1 MLVTIVLSL
10 FAGVISVL
18 APCVLPF
25 LPVIVGGSLG
35 AQSRYR
41 PYLISLGLVVSLLAF
56 TLLLK
61 VSTLAI
67 GVDPR
72 FWSIASGVLV
82 IILGIFMLFP
92 DLWTK
97 ISVKFGL
104 GNKSHKLLDRA
115 QNTGG
120 GPVSALLTGAA
131 LGPVFSS
138 CSPVYAWVIATVLPA
153 QPVAGFVYISAYCIG
168 MAGMLLAISLL
179 GRKLIA
185 KLGWAANPRGWFQR
199 IVAILFILVGVLV
212 ATGVDKKVQ
221 AWAVGNVPIISD
233 IEHQLIPKQTGS
245 EGDKD
250 GGSGSTSGS
259 VSGPAAPEF
268 TGIKEWINSDPLTI
282 EGLRGKVVLVD
293 FWTYSCINCIRT
305 QPYLNA
311 WYEQYHDQ
319 GFEIVGVHAPEF
331 AFEREPANV
340 QRAVVD
346 AEIKYP
352 VALDNDFKTWAA
364 YHNNYWPAK
373 YLIDQDGNVVW
384 SHFGEGEY
392 EEAEEQI
399 RKLLGSS
406 GEKSQTTGEISSTTL
421 GQSPE
426 TYLGTQRA
434 RNFVGEPRLRN
445 GSNDYSAAKLSDV
458 NSWTLDGN
466 WRVDEESITAEADG
480 ASLSYRFSGR
490 EMFLV
495 MSGPEGSTATVTV
508 DGKPANPGADV
519 VDGTVQ
525 VGDARLYKLV
535 KFDKPQSGATVE
547 ITFSKGV
554 KANAFTFG

>member
-245 EGDKD
+245 EGDQD

-445 GSNDYSAAKLSDV
+445 GSNDYTAAKLSDV

-525 VGDARLYKLV
+525 VGNARLYKLV
-535 KFDKPQSGATVE
+535 KFDKPQSGATVK

>member
-61 VSTLAI
+61 VSSLAI

-199 IVAILFILVGVLV
+199 IIAILFILVGVLV

-245 EGDKD
+245 EGDKN

-331 AFEREPANV
+331 AFERESANV

-406 GEKSQTTGEISSTTL
+406 GEKSKTTGEISSTTV

-434 RNFVGEPRLRN
+434 RGFAGEPRLRN
-445 GSNDYSAAKLSDV
+445 DSNDYSAAKLRDV
-458 NSWTLDGN
+458 NSWTLDGR
-466 WRVDEESITAEADG
+466 WQVDEESITSEADG

-495 MSGPEGSTATVTV
+495 MSGPAGSTATVTV
-508 DGKPANPGADV
+508 DGTPANPGADV

-535 KFDKPQSGATVE
+535 KFDKPQSGATVK

>member
-245 EGDKD
+245 EGDQD

-445 GSNDYSAAKLSDV
+445 GSNDYTAAKLSDV

-466 WRVDEESITAEADG
+466 WRVDEESITSEADG

-525 VGDARLYKLV
+525 VGNARLYKLV
-535 KFDKPQSGATVE
+535 KFDKPQSGATVK

>member
-331 AFEREPANV
+331 AFERESANV

-406 GEKSQTTGEISSTTL
+406 GEKSKTTGEISSTTV

-434 RNFVGEPRLRN
+434 RGFAGEPRLRN
-445 GSNDYSAAKLSDV
+445 DSNDYSAAKLRDV
-458 NSWTLDGN
+458 NSWTLDGR
-466 WRVDEESITAEADG
+466 WQVDEESITSEADG

-495 MSGPEGSTATVTV
+495 MSGPAGSTATVTV
-508 DGKPANPGADV
+508 DGTPANPGADV

-535 KFDKPQSGATVE
+535 KFDKPQSGATVK

>member
-61 VSTLAI
+61 VSSLAI

-138 CSPVYAWVIATVLPA
+138 CSPVYTWVIATVLPA

-199 IVAILFILVGVLV
+199 IIAILFILVGVLV

-331 AFEREPANV
+331 AFERESANV

-406 GEKSQTTGEISSTTL
+406 GEKSKTTGEISSTTV

-434 RNFVGEPRLRN
+434 RGFAGEPRLRN
-445 GSNDYSAAKLSDV
+445 DSNDYSAAKLRDV
-458 NSWTLDGN
+458 NSWTLDGR
-466 WRVDEESITAEADG
+466 WQVDEESITSEADG

-495 MSGPEGSTATVTV
+495 MSGPAGSTATVTV
-508 DGKPANPGADV
+508 DGTPANPGADV

-535 KFDKPQSGATVE
+535 KFDKPQSGATVK

>member
-61 VSTLAI
+61 VSSLAI

-199 IVAILFILVGVLV
+199 IIAILFILVGVLV

-331 AFEREPANV
+331 AFERESANV

-406 GEKSQTTGEISSTTL
+406 GEKSKTTGEISSTTV

-434 RNFVGEPRLRN
+434 RGFAGEPRLRN
-445 GSNDYSAAKLSDV
+445 DSNDYSAAKLRDV
-458 NSWTLDGN
+458 NSWTLDGR
-466 WRVDEESITAEADG
+466 WQVDEESITSEADG

-495 MSGPEGSTATVTV
+495 MSGPAGSTATVTV
-508 DGKPANPGADV
+508 DGTPANPGADV

-535 KFDKPQSGATVE
+535 KFDKPQSGATVK

>member
-199 IVAILFILVGVLV
+199 IIAILFILVGVLV

-331 AFEREPANV
+331 AFERESANV

-392 EEAEEQI
+392 EDAEEQI

-406 GEKSQTTGEISSTTL
+406 GEKSKTTGEISSTTI

-434 RNFVGEPRLRN
+434 RGFAGEPRLRN
-445 GSNDYSAAKLSDV
+445 GSNDYSAAKLRDV
-458 NSWTLDGN
+458 NSWTLDGS
-466 WRVDEESITAEADG
+466 WRVDEESITSEADG

-495 MSGPEGSTATVTV
+495 MSGPAGSTATVTV

-535 KFDKPQSGATVE
+535 KFDKPQSGATVK

>member
-61 VSTLAI
+61 VSSLAI

-82 IILGIFMLFP
+82 IILGIFMLLP

-199 IVAILFILVGVLV
+199 IIAILFILVGVLV

-233 IEHQLIPKQTGS
+233 IEHQLIPKQIGS

-331 AFEREPANV
+331 AFERESANV

-406 GEKSQTTGEISSTTL
+406 GEKSKTTGEISSTTV

-434 RNFVGEPRLRN
+434 RGFAGEPRLRN
-445 GSNDYSAAKLSDV
+445 DSNDYSAAKLRDV
-458 NSWTLDGN
+458 NSWTLDGR
-466 WRVDEESITAEADG
+466 WQVDEESITSEADG

-495 MSGPEGSTATVTV
+495 MSGPAGSTATVTV
-508 DGKPANPGADV
+508 DGTPANPGADV

-535 KFDKPQSGATVE
+535 KFDKPQSGATVK

>member
-10 FAGVISVL
+10 FAGVTSVL

-245 EGDKD
+245 EGDQD

-445 GSNDYSAAKLSDV
+445 GSNDYTAAKLSDV

-466 WRVDEESITAEADG
+466 WRVDEESITSEADG

-525 VGDARLYKLV
+525 VGNARLYKLV
-535 KFDKPQSGATVE
+535 KFDKPQSGATVK